1 MMGNSSKKSKTSG
14 AKVDTLIGHQTEIMG
29 DVHFS
34 GGLHIDGVVK
44 GNVYADGDA
53 ESVAIVSERG
63 RVEGELRVPNLL
75 INGYVAGDVY
85 ALERLDL
92 AKNARVRG
100 DVYYHTMEMAGG
112 AEVNGKLVRTDQE
125 PQRFL
130 EHHGREAAT
139 DASAEAGADA
149 ADVEHAADALRP
161 TESGRPGAPGQTAGS
176 TGHHGA
182 AGTGTHRES

>member
-1 MMGNSSKKSKTSG
+1 MLGGNTGKKSKTSG
-14 AKVDTLIGHQTEIMG
+14 AKVDTLIGHETEIQG
-29 DVHFS
+29 DIHFN

-44 GNVYADGDA
+44 GNVYAEGSG

-85 ALERLDL
+85 ATERLDL

-112 AEVNGKLVRTDQE
+112 AEVNGKLVRIDEE

-130 EHHGREAAT
+130 EHQGRAA
-139 DASAEAGADA
+139 AEDSRPAGAPA
-149 ADVEHAADALRP
+149 ESAPADEEASR
-161 TESGRPGAPGQTAGS
+161 G
-176 TGHHGA
+176 GH
-182 AGTGTHRES
+182 S

>member
-1 MMGNSSKKSKTSG
+1 MLGGNSTKKSKASG
-14 AKVDTLIGHQTEIMG
+14 AKVDTLIGHDTEICG
-29 DVHFS
+29 DIHFR

-44 GNVYADGDA
+44 GNVYAEGEGEA
-53 ESVAIVSERG
+53 VAIVSERG

-75 INGYVAGDVY
+75 INGYVAGDVF
-85 ALERLDL
+85 AGERIDL

-130 EHHGREAAT
+130 EHQHEAQ
-139 DASAEAGADA
+139 SS
-149 ADVEHAADALRP
+149 AADAP
-161 TESGRPGAPGQTAGS
+161 AGDEDATFS
-176 TGHHGA
+176 TDEAFA
-182 AGTGTHRES
+182 ARSAET